1 MNRMVRAVIAVVFVG
16 IITFSAIS
24 ISQTLTTS
32 LRVDITDQKIYTLSN
47 GTMAI
52 LNKLRQPIK
61 LKLYYTKTAAMKIS
75 DPVRFYMD
83 YFYFIESLLR
93 EYANV
98 SNGMIKVEV
107 IDPRPFTDEEADALR
122 YGLNRVPLSEEES
135 FFFGLV
141 AQTQFG
147 AVKSLP
153 FLMPERQ
160 EFVEYDI
167 SYLID
172 TVLSRQKKRIGV
184 ISSLPV
190 MGEDISGYLAQMM
203 IMQGQTP
210 PGPWLIVD
218 HLRQKY
224 EVRQIKSDV
233 EEINDVDILLVIH
246 PRKLPEKTLFAIDQ
260 FVVKGGRT
268 VVCVDPY
275 CYTVRDQTSA
285 GSMPQPYENSSNL
298 APLMKTWG
306 LEMPDKTFA
315 GDRDL
320 ALVATF
326 DAKMRPQKILSLLG
340 LTDKCF
346 NPKSAISGKLNAV
359 KVLFP
364 GFLKEIDVADS
375 NEVKIERTPL
385 VFTTARGNAWAP
397 EETELIMPDPI
408 SYNMHFTDGNT
419 PLNMAYLVTGRFKSA
434 FPGGIRIK
442 SESDPNVEPRQ
453 LTGLNKANTDCAV
466 VVFGD
471 VDFISDLMAYQDS
484 YFGKVAAGDN
494 ASLLLNAVDELCGS
508 SDLISIR
515 SRGNFKR
522 PFIVVDKIEAEAE
535 KGTAEEE
542 EKINKEIDGFREELN
557 KTLASVQKGQEEVVG
572 GSILEKKK
580 ELELKLREAQM
591 RLRDVKMKKRERIEE
606 LGNTLRDLNTLPG
619 PVLVLLIAVNL
630 GLWRTIRK
638 RRYISHASDA

>member
-1 MNRMVRAVIAVVFVG
+1 MNRTVRAIIAVIFIGV
-16 IITFSAIS
+16 ITFSAIS
-24 ISQTLTTS
+24 VSQNLTTN
-32 LRVDITDQKIYTLSN
+32 LRADITDQRLYTLSN
-47 GTMAI
+47 GTKTI
-52 LNKLRQPIK
+52 LGKLRQPIK

-75 DPVRFYMD
+75 DPVRFYTD

-98 SNGMIKVEV
+98 SKGMIKVEV
-107 IDPRPFTDEEADALR
+107 IDPRPFTDEEADAIR
-122 YGLNRVPLSEEES
+122 FGLNRIPLGEEES

-153 FLMPERQ
+153 FFMPERQ

-172 TVLSRQKKRIGV
+172 TVLSRQRKRIGV

-210 PGPWLIVD
+210 PGPWLIID

-224 EVRQIKSDV
+224 EVKQVKANV
-233 EEINDVDILLVIH
+233 EEISDVDILLVIH
-246 PRKLPEKTLFAIDQ
+246 PRKLTEKTLFAIDQ
-260 FVVKGGRT
+260 FVLKGGRT

-275 CYTVRDQTSA
+275 CYSVRDQAPA
-285 GSMPQPYENSSNL
+285 GSMPQPYDNSSNL

-320 ALVATF
+320 ALTATF
-326 DAKMRPQKILSLLG
+326 DSKIRPQKIISLLG
-340 LTDKCF
+340 LTNKCF
-346 NPKSAISGKLNAV
+346 NPDSAISGKLNEV
-359 KVLFP
+359 RVLFP
-364 GFLKEIDVADS
+364 GLLKKVDVADS

-385 VFTTARGNAWAP
+385 VSTTAKGNAWTP
-397 EETELIMPDPI
+397 DETELIMPDPI

-419 PLNMAYLVTGRFKSA
+419 PLYMGYLVIGKFKSA
-434 FPGGIRIK
+434 FPGGIK
-442 SESDPNVEPRQ
+442 VKNESDPNGESRQ

-471 VDFISDLMAYQDS
+471 VDFISDIMAYQDS

-494 ASLLLNAVDELCGS
+494 AALLLNAIDELCGS

-522 PFIVVDKIEAEAE
+522 PFTVVDKIEAEAE
-535 KGTAEEE
+535 KGTAAEEE
-542 EKINKEIDGFREELN
+542 RINKEIDGFREELN

-572 GSILEKKK
+572 SSILEKKK
-580 ELELKLREAQM
+580 EVELKLREAQM
-591 RLRDVKMKKRERIEE
+591 RLRDVRMKKRERIEE

>member
-1 MNRMVRAVIAVVFVG
+1 MNRMVRAIIAVIFVG

-24 ISQTLTTS
+24 ISQNLTTS
-32 LRVDITDQKIYTLSN
+32 LRADITDQKLYTLSS
-47 GTMAI
+47 GTKTI

-75 DPVRFYMD
+75 DPVRFYTD

-98 SNGMIKVEV
+98 SKGMIKIEV
-107 IDPRPFTDEEADALR
+107 IDPRPFTDEEADAIR
-122 YGLNRVPLSEEES
+122 FGLQRIPLSEEES

-172 TVLSRQKKRIGV
+172 TVLSRQRKRIGV

-210 PGPWLIVD
+210 PGPWLLVD

-224 EVRQIKSDV
+224 EVKQVKADV
-233 EEINDVDILLVIH
+233 EDISDVDILLVIH
-246 PRKLPEKTLFAIDQ
+246 PRKLTEKTLFAIDQ
-260 FVVKGGRT
+260 FVLKGGRT
-268 VVCVDPY
+268 IVCVDPY
-275 CYTVRDQTSA
+275 CYSVRDQAPA

-320 ALVATF
+320 ALTATF
-326 DAKMRPQKILSLLG
+326 DSKMRPQKIISLLG
-340 LTDKCF
+340 LTNKCF
-346 NPKSAISGKLNAV
+346 NPKSVISGKLNEV
-359 KVLFP
+359 RVLFP
-364 GFLKEIDVADS
+364 GLLKEVNTGDS
-375 NEVKIERTPL
+375 NDLKIERTPL
-385 VFTTARGNAWAP
+385 VRTTARGNAWSP
-397 EETELIMPDPI
+397 DETELIMPDPI
-408 SYNMHFTDGNT
+408 SYNMHFTEGNT
-419 PLNMAYLVTGRFKSA
+419 PLTMGYLVIGRFKSA
-434 FPGGIRIK
+434 FPGGIRVK
-442 SESDPNVEPRQ
+442 NKSDPNSEPRQ
-453 LTGLNKANTDCAV
+453 LTGLDKANTDCAV

-471 VDFISDLMAYQDS
+471 VDFISDIMAYQDS

-494 ASLLLNAVDELCGS
+494 AALLLNAVDELCGS

-522 PFIVVDKIEAEAE
+522 PFTVVDKIEAEAE
-535 KGTAEEE
+535 KGTAAEE

-572 GSILEKKK
+572 SSILEKKK

-591 RLRDVKMKKRERIEE
+591 KLRDVKMKKRERIEE